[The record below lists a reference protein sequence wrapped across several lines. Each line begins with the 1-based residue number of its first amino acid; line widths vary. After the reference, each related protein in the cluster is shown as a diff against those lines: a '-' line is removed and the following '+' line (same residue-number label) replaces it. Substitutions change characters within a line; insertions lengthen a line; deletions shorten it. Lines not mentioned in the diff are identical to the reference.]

1 MVLCAMRLNQR
12 TSKCLD
18 KIIFSE
24 ILRTQL
30 INYQDF
36 AETASWK
43 AMEADRRIRDADANE
58 NFGIENVLESSMNR
72 IQSLLNYK
80 LAYGRT
86 ETKKSLSL

>member
-1 MVLCAMRLNQR
+1 M
-12 TSKCLD
+12 
-18 KIIFSE
+18 E
-24 ILRTQL
+24 
-30 INYQDF
+30 
-36 AETASWK
+36 
-43 AMEADRRIRDADANE
+43 EADRRIRDADANE

>member
-1 MVLCAMRLNQR
+1 LQN
-12 TSKCLD
+12 SKLEGNGG
-18 KIIFSE
+18 S
-24 ILRTQL
+24 RQ
-30 INYQDF
+30 
-36 AETASWK
+36 
-43 AMEADRRIRDADANE
+43 RRIRDADANE